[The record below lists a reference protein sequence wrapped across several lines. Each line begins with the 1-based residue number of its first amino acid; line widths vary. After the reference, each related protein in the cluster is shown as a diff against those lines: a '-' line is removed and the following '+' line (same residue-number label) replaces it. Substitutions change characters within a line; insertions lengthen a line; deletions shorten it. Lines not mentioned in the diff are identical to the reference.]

1 MPKPSRSKDRNG
13 PSRDGNPD
21 ADDGKPTQT
30 HHGGIMKDAYNTVV
44 TKKQI
49 EEVLRQGGSVRWL
62 PMPWVKAILQD
73 PQGNRIGTI
82 NFETYLKLNTGT
94 ESKGNGIFSRTS
106 DQSYLDT
113 YKLVDVN
120 TTQPI
125 WEVRK

>member
-1 MPKPSRSKDRNG
+1 MPTGAEDDRQ
-13 PSRDGNPD
+13 RGN
-21 ADDGKPTQT
+21 K
-30 HHGGIMKDAYNTVV
+30 MKNAYNTVV

-62 PMPWVKAILQD
+62 SMPWVKAILQD